1 MNDTITVPIIRNN
14 KQIGKK
20 DFSITSIHDFDA
32 IPGETFFVS
41 IAGRMQPFIFVQ
53 FKRNEDNNYILVK

>member
-53 FKRNEDNNYILVK
+53 FK